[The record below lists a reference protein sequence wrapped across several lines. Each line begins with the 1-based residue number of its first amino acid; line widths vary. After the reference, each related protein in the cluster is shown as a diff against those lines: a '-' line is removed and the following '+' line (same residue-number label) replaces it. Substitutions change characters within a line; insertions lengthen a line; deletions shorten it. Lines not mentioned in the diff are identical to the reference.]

1 MTMPDLTLYA
11 VFIHPAA
18 LEALGEPI
26 KPYLSDGPYGPHV
39 VCREIDSGGAFFEM
53 TIEGRDSEGHL
64 IEVELMVPSA
74 MVRMV
79 VSTHSD
85 GLFGFQHSR
94 DVDVNMPPV
103 RKTGTTAQAVTRD
116 PLPNEPMGA
125 LAVAAKAALPVKP
138 T

>member
-1 MTMPDLTLYA
+1 MPDLTLFA
-11 VFIHPAA
+11 VFFHTAA

-53 TIEGRDSEGHL
+53 TIEGRDGNGRE
-64 IEVELMVPSA
+64 IELELMVPSA

-85 GLFGFQHSR
+85 GLFGFHHSKDADANLLSMR
-94 DVDVNMPPV
+94 S
-103 RKTGTTAQAVTRD
+103 TGTTVHAVTRD
-116 PLPNEPMGA
+116 PAPDDP
-125 LAVAAKAALPVKP
+125 AVVASAASPIKP
-138 T
+138 I

>member
-26 KPYLSDGPYGPHV
+26 KPYLNDGPYGPHV

-64 IEVELMVPSA
+64 IEVELMIPSA

-85 GLFGFQHSR
+85 GLFGFHHSK
-94 DVDVNMPPV
+94 DVDANMPTT
-103 RKTGTTAQAVTRD
+103 RKTGAAAHAVTRD
-116 PLPNEPMGA
+116 PPPNEPT
-125 LAVAAKAALPVKP
+125 AAPAIAASAESAIKP
-138 T
+138 S

>member
-1 MTMPDLTLYA
+1 MSDLTLYA
-11 VFIHPAA
+11 VFFHPAA

-26 KPYLSDGPYGPHV
+26 KPYLSEGPYGSHV

-85 GLFGFQHSR
+85 GLFGFHHSK
-94 DVDVNMPPV
+94 DTDTSMPPMG
-103 RKTGTTAQAVTRD
+103 KAGATAQAVTRD
-116 PLPNEPMGA
+116 PLPDEPIA
-125 LAVAAKAALPVKP
+125 APAVAASAASTIKP
-138 T
+138 S